1 MPGRHVT
8 DRQKRLFMTLKKT
21 HTIDVAAAKAGFS
34 RATGY
39 RLAEDPFLLSGKA
52 APRGRRRPD
61 PLADIFETE
70 VVPILE
76 NSPGIRS
83 VGVFEA
89 LMQRH
94 PDLDPGV
101 RRTLERRIRAWR
113 AEHGPEQEVIFRQ
126 THEPGHRGFS
136 DFTHM
141 GSLGVSVAGQPLDH
155 MLYHFRLAWSGFAH
169 ARVVLGGES
178 FTALAEGLQG
188 ALWHL
193 GGAPREHRTDSLS
206 AAFCNLRKDEA
217 EDMTERYKALCA
229 HYGMTVSRNNRG
241 VAHENGSIEGPHGH
255 LKRTISDALALR
267 GSAEFDDL
275 DAYRAFIAE
284 VVGRANAHR
293 AKRINAE
300 RALLQ
305 DLPAMPTADYE
316 ETSVV
321 VTSSSGFTLRRVFYT
336 VPSRLIGHRLGVRLY
351 DDRLELFL
359 SGTRHLTLP
368 RGRPGKTG
376 TRVHVVNYRHVIHSL
391 KRKPMALLNLV
402 YRDALFPRD
411 AYVQKDPRDQ
421 AAADTLVCSH
431 PPDRDGEERHLVGG
445 TRPPSRGQAA
455 DGLGREAQDHGGDG
469 AARGGEAACGAGG
482 DGRRLSR
489 RGALRRQA
497 GPRRGGQDALRGR
510 GLDQS
515 RGAPAQAEA
524 GAGQGLPQARDRARR
539 QALAGPRSGG
549 CDGRPGLLERT
560 RRGRLQPPGDPH
572 RVGPTGGP
580 HGIVQMGEHG
590 ARQHQERDHRDLSQA
605 WPRPCRTLSRQLRL
619 ALQPALSTPDNDP
632 AFRP

>member
-39 RLAEDPFLLSGKA
+39 RLAEDPSLLSGKA

-76 NSPGIRS
+76 NSPGIRP

-113 AEHGPEQEVIFRQ
+113 AEYGPEREVIFRQ
-126 THEPGHRGFS
+126 KHEPGHRGLS

-178 FTALAEGLQG
+178 FTALAEGLQC

-217 EDMTERYKALCA
+217 EDMTERYQALCA
-229 HYGMTVSRNNRG
+229 HYGMAASRNNRG

-255 LKRTISDALALR
+255 LKRTIADALALR

-368 RGRPGKTG
+368 RGRPSKTG
-376 TRVHVVNYRHVIHSL
+376 THVHVVNYRHVIHSL
-391 KRKPMALLNLV
+391 IREWVGGSRRPFLGFCLGHQLLAEAMGGEVGPAAEPEIGVMPVRLTDAGRASPFLRGVPDEFPCLQWHSAEVIRVPAGAEVLVSSPACAVNALSWAEHAFSVQFHVELTPSTVAEWGEIPEYAGALEAALGEGA
-402 YRDALFPRD
+402 RARLDAG
-411 AYVQKDPRDQ
+411 
-421 AAADTLVCSH
+421 AAANM
-431 PPDRDGEERHLVGG
+431 
-445 TRPPSRGQAA
+445 
-455 DGLGREAQDHGGDG
+455 
-469 AARGGEAACGAGG
+469 
-482 DGRRLSR
+482 
-489 RGALRRQA
+489 
-497 GPRRGGQDALRGR
+497 
-510 GLDQS
+510 
-515 RGAPAQAEA
+515 PAFA
-524 GAGQGLPQARDRARR
+524 
-539 QALAGPRSGG
+539 ALA
-549 CDGRPGLLERT
+549 
-560 RRGRLQPPGDPH
+560 
-572 RVGPTGGP
+572 
-580 HGIVQMGEHG
+580 
-590 ARQHQERDHRDLSQA
+590 
-605 WPRPCRTLSRQLRL
+605 RTLYRNFMAAVRKSAR
-619 ALQPALSTPDNDP
+619 
-632 AFRP
+632 

>member
-39 RLAEDPFLLSGKA
+39 RLAEDPSLLSGKA

-76 NSPGIRS
+76 NSPGIRP

-94 PDLDPGV
+94 PKLDPGV

-113 AEHGPEQEVIFRQ
+113 AEYGPEREVIFRQ
-126 THEPGHRGFS
+126 KHEPGHRGLS

-169 ARVVLGGES
+169 VRVVLGGES
-178 FTALAEGLQG
+178 FTALAEGLQC

-217 EDMTERYKALCA
+217 EDMTERYQALCA
-229 HYGMTVSRNNRG
+229 HYGMAASRNNRG

-255 LKRTISDALALR
+255 LKRTIADALALR

-275 DAYRAFIAE
+275 DAYRSFIAE

-321 VTSSSGFTLRRVFYT
+321 VTSSSGFTLKRVFYT

-368 RGRPGKTG
+368 RGRPSEST
-376 TRVHVVNYRHVIHSL
+376 H
-391 KRKPMALLNLV
+391 A
-402 YRDALFPRD
+402 F
-411 AYVQKDPRDQ
+411 
-421 AAADTLVCSH
+421 
-431 PPDRDGEERHLVGG
+431 
-445 TRPPSRGQAA
+445 
-455 DGLGREAQDHGGDG
+455 GGDF
-469 AARGGEAACGAGG
+469 
-482 DGRRLSR
+482 
-489 RGALRRQA
+489 
-497 GPRRGGQDALRGR
+497 
-510 GLDQS
+510 GLI
-515 RGAPAQAEA
+515 
-524 GAGQGLPQARDRARR
+524 
-539 QALAGPRSGG
+539 RS
-549 CDGRPGLLERT
+549 D
-560 RRGRLQPPGDPH
+560 
-572 RVGPTGGP
+572 
-580 HGIVQMGEHG
+580 
-590 ARQHQERDHRDLSQA
+590 
-605 WPRPCRTLSRQLRL
+605 
-619 ALQPALSTPDNDP
+619 
-632 AFRP
+632 